1 MTVSGGAGVPGVDWP
16 ALIEGLSSRIA
27 PRGKSLIMTVYGD
40 SILPHGGGAW
50 LGELIA
56 LLEPLGLNERVVRTS
71 VYRLVQDDLLSAR
84 QIGRRS
90 FYALTENGTR
100 QSLEASRRIYSR
112 RAPDFDGIWTQ
123 VWLPEA
129 RAGDARFEL
138 ASALSRLGFGTLAP
152 DVMLHHGDAT
162 KIASDTAARLGAA
175 AETVILLAHARGPD
189 GDATPAPE
197 RLARCWPLDTLAA
210 EYHDFLDL
218 AAAPIAALSGGPT
231 PDPRACFYLRSLL
244 VHAYRRIVLKDPMLP
259 VPLLPVDWPGPRA
272 ERAMAGLYEV
282 ISGPAQTHVGDSM
295 TGIEHS
301 FGAPE
306 PGFGSRFQA

>member
-1 MTVSGGAGVPGVDWP
+1 MDWRNRVGAPDWP
-16 ALIEGLSSRIA
+16 ALIEALSRRIA

-100 QSLEASRRIYSR
+100 QTIEASHRIYAR
-112 RAPDFDGIWTQ
+112 RARTFDGTWTQ
-123 VWLPEA
+123 VWLPETQDDAA
-129 RAGDARFEL
+129 RPEL
-138 ASALSRLGFGTLAP
+138 TSAMTRLGFGALAS
-152 DVMLHHGDAT
+152 DIMLHHGDAT
-162 KIASDTAARLGAA
+162 GIAANAAARLGVSR
-175 AETVILLAHARGPD
+175 ETVILRARVDDSSG
-189 GDATPAPE
+189 APAPSPE

-210 EYHDFLDL
+210 EYGDFLDL
-218 AAAPIAALSGGPT
+218 AEVPLDAITAGDAPDAPT
-231 PDPRACFYLRSLL
+231 CFLLRSLL

-259 VPLLPVDWPGPRA
+259 VPLLPSDWPGPRA
-272 ERAMAGLYEV
+272 EQVMVSLYRSISESAQRHVMAELNGMERA
-282 ISGPAQTHVGDSM
+282 
-295 TGIEHS
+295 
-301 FGAPE
+301 
-306 PGFGSRFQA
+306 FGSAGSGFQSRFES